1 MNVFVDTSSLLKLYY
16 KEENTTELESFF
28 SKAQIRTVYLS
39 EITKIEFAS
48 ALWRKVR
55 ANHISAEQA
64 NITLQLFE
72 NDFDN
77 YTFIVTNNLI
87 IEKARLLLSKYG
99 LQGLRTLDS
108 IHLSTAVSLTSKAD
122 TFITSDALLNT
133 FFEKENLN
141 TKIDIR

>member
-1 MNVFVDTSSLLKLYY
+1 MQRSVGLGKFDQTQL
-16 KEENTTELESFF
+16 
-28 SKAQIRTVYLS
+28 RMR
-39 EITKIEFAS
+39 KI
-48 ALWRKVR
+48 
-55 ANHISAEQA
+55 Q
-64 NITLQLFE
+64 QLFE

-108 IHLSTAVSLTSKAD
+108 IQLSTAVSLTSKAD

>member
-1 MNVFVDTSSLLKLYY
+1 MSSVLETIIADIKTKGWSFCSHIVDQKT
-16 KEENTTELESFF
+16 LE
-28 SKAQIRTVYLS
+28 QI
-39 EITKIEFAS
+39 
-48 ALWRKVR
+48 
-55 ANHISAEQA
+55 Q
-64 NITLQLFE
+64 QLFE

-108 IHLSTAVSLTSKAD
+108 IQLSTAVSLTSKAD